1 MELLVRVAL
10 ALILTG
16 LLACKGEKAGSQV
29 AGQPETL
36 TYAREL
42 KVDLSA
48 MEKRPSGLYVLDLTE
63 GTGQPAASG
72 QVATVHYSGWLAD
85 GKPFD
90 SSVGGEPFEFNLGAG
105 QVIAGWDEGVQ
116 GMKVGG
122 KRRLVLP
129 PQLGYGDAGAPPVIP
144 PGATLVFDVELLGV
158 K

>member
-1 MELLVRVAL
+1 MESVVRVAV
-10 ALILTG
+10 ALTVAG
-16 LLACKGEKAGSQV
+16 LWACGGKEAGGQV

-48 MEKRPSGLYVLDLTE
+48 MEKRPSGLYVLDIKE
-63 GTGQPAASG
+63 GTGQAAAAG
-72 QVATVHYSGWLAD
+72 QVATVHYSGWLAN
-85 GKPFD
+85 GQALD
-90 SSVGGEPFEFNLGAG
+90 SSVGDEPLEFNLGAG
-105 QVIAGWDEGVQ
+105 KVIAGWDEGIQ

-129 PQLGYGDAGAPPVIP
+129 PQLAYGDGGAPPVIP

-158 K
+158 R